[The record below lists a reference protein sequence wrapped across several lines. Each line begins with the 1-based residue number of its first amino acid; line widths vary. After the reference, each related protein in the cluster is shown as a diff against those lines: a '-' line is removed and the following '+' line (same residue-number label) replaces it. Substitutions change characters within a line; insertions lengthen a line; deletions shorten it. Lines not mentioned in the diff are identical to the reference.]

1 MPTKPSKLDCS
12 DIIAPKS
19 KDLLT
24 GISKQ
29 HTWQN
34 IQLKHGLREEEDFL
48 LVTPQIFEF
57 ATTKYGLEGEP
68 IIRYGIAQADGE
80 TVVELYLAKL
90 NLLVVPNA
98 LFKFTC
104 AKQVL
109 ISRNATLQDLEKK
122 VIGVLNY
129 YMYQNGNKSTILQK
143 VRLWKSTSNN
153 VEEIQQLDKK
163 YQNYTK
169 IKFDGLLLED
179 TTVDNMA
186 IANDDILIVEL

>member
-1 MPTKPSKLDCS
+1 MFSEMPQKVEDGSVWHVISTSWVKVWQQWVYLDLIRNGSLPEGDQMPTKPSKLDCS

-57 ATTKYGLEGEP
+57 ATKKYGLEGEP

-109 ISRNATLQDLEKK
+109 ISRNATL
-122 VIGVLNY
+122 
-129 YMYQNGNKSTILQK
+129 
-143 VRLWKSTSNN
+143 
-153 VEEIQQLDKK
+153 
-163 YQNYTK
+163 
-169 IKFDGLLLED
+169 
-179 TTVDNMA
+179 
-186 IANDDILIVEL
+186 